1 MGAEKVSMYKPWA
14 RTDTQD
20 WIHSLESRIEDIDY
34 YLKRT
39 TEWCE
44 RNGIW
49 ENSRILMCC
58 LITCIWVSSMRNE
71 HISFQEIV
79 EFMGIN
85 DLVESGVD
93 KVYDVCE
100 EFRHLDHEDILE
112 LLITKTGGWDS
123 YLPS

>member
-1 MGAEKVSMYKPWA
+1 MYKPWA

-39 TEWCE
+39 ADWCE
-44 RNGIW
+44 RQGIW
-49 ENSRILMCC
+49 ENNKVLMCC

-79 EFMGIN
+79 EFMGVN
-85 DLVESGVD
+85 DLVEPSLD

-100 EFRHLDHEDILE
+100 EFKYLDHEEILE
-112 LLITKTGGWDS
+112 LLITKTGGWDN